1 MDKELMYS
9 LTKANGSQDSKG
21 VDDGATMDVRNT
33 QNGMDTAEHNQS
45 ACGAQVSFT
54 WEGIEMEDEKG
65 NYTSRLKA

>member
-1 MDKELMYS
+1 
-9 LTKANGSQDSKG
+9 
-21 VDDGATMDVRNT
+21 MDVRNT